1 MITEKVVSLRGKVT
15 NKNVLKRAIYWKMR
29 EFKPKVRL
37 YIDSRKY
44 IIKTVDDIFELEKAL
59 ELRYEVF
66 YRETLNK
73 DTITRIDID
82 KFDILSDHLI
92 IIDKKLGEVV
102 GTYRLISSEF
112 SDHFYSETEFSMDSI
127 KSTPGIKIELG
138 RACVHRSYRNGTAI
152 ALLWKGLSEYIKA
165 LRANYLFGCSSV
177 STTNAVEIS
186 LIYKYIKELH
196 LSPEEMRVYP
206 KTKYKLKDLGY
217 HMEAFQKFDIK
228 SESIREFIPAL
239 LRSYLK
245 AGSVICGE
253 PALDK
258 KFKCADFFTV
268 LDLQILTDSYEKRYK
283 VVNG

>member
-1 MITEKVVSLRGKVT
+1 MIIEKAVSLRGKVT

-37 YIDSRKY
+37 HIDSRKY
-44 IIKTVDDIFELEKAL
+44 IIKTVDDIFELEQAL

-73 DTITRIDID
+73 DTFTRIDID

-112 SDHFYSETEFSMDSI
+112 SDNFYSETEFSMESI

-165 LRANYLFGCSSV
+165 LHANYLFGCSSV
-177 STTNAVEIS
+177 STTNALEIS

-206 KTKYKLKDLGY
+206 KIKYKLKDLGY

-228 SESIREFIPAL
+228 SESIRESIPAL

-268 LDLQILTDSYEKRYK
+268 LDLQILTESYEKRYK

>member
-1 MITEKVVSLRGKVT
+1 MITEKVVSLKHKVT
-15 NKNVLKRAIYWKMR
+15 NTNVLKRAIYWKMR

-37 YIDSRKY
+37 FVDSRKY
-44 IIKTVDDIFELEKAL
+44 IIKTTDNIFELEKAL

-73 DTITRIDID
+73 DNLSRIDID
-82 KFDILSDHLI
+82 KFDVLSDHLI

-102 GTYRLISSEF
+102 GTYRLICSEF
-112 SDHFYSETEFSMDSI
+112 SDDFYSETEFSMDSI
-127 KSTPGIKIELG
+127 KAAPGIKIELG
-138 RACVHRSYRNGTAI
+138 RACVHRDYRNGTAI
-152 ALLWKGLSEYIKA
+152 ALLWKGLSEYIKSLHA
-165 LRANYLFGCSSV
+165 KYLFGCSSV
-177 STTNAVEIS
+177 GTTNAIEIS

-196 LSPEEMRVYP
+196 LSDEEMRVFP
-206 KTKYKLKDLGY
+206 KGKYKLKEIGH
-217 HMEAFQKFDIK
+217 HMEAFQKFGIK
-228 SESIREFIPAL
+228 SESIREFIPPL
-239 LRSYLK
+239 LKSYLK

-268 LDLQILTDSYEKRYK
+268 LDLGILADTYEKRYK